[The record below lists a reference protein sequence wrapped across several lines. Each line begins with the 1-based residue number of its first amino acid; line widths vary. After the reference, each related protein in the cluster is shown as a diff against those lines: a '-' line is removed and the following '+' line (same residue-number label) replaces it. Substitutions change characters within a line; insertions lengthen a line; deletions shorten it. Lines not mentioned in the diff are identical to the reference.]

1 MPRPLDAEA
10 SAPGKVILFGEHA
23 VVYGEPSLS
32 LAIDQRTSVAGAA
45 VGDEV
50 TVNGR
55 SLNPRWHRYIL
66 QAVERHWEGPLRLQ
80 VESGVP
86 SSSGMGSSAALSVA
100 TCAVLLRLAS
110 EAAVAPARVAEAAFD
125 AERDAQGGA
134 SPNDTTVS
142 TAGGGVLLAPREQ
155 DGLDVL
161 WRIEREELAW
171 VAHRVDVPKLPLV
184 VAFTGRKGN
193 TASMVAKVRRFVER
207 NAFGRDVVA
216 EIGGL
221 VEKAVVALGDGDL
234 AEVGRLMDRNHVL
247 LHTLGVATPEL
258 TRLVDVARKVPGTHG
273 AKLTGAGGG
282 GSIVVLT
289 EEPAEA
295 AKALEQAG
303 AEAFEVHASPK
314 GVTVVADGRPDP

>member
-1 MPRPLDAEA
+1 MPLDAKA

-32 LAIDQRTSVAGAA
+32 LAVDQRTSVSGAA
-45 VGDEV
+45 VGDQV

-55 SLNPRWHRYIL
+55 ALNPRWHRYIL
-66 QAVERHWEGPLRLQ
+66 QAVERHWDGPLRLQ

-100 TCAVLLRLAS
+100 TCAVLLRLRS
-110 EAAVAPARVAEAAFD
+110 EGPVEPARIAEASFD

-142 TAGGGVLLAPREQ
+142 TAGGGVLLAPVAHA
-155 DGLDVL
+155 DLDVL
-161 WRIEREELAW
+161 WRIERDELAW
-171 VAHRVDVPKLPLV
+171 VAHRVDVPALPLV

-193 TASMVAKVRRFVER
+193 TARMVAKVRRFVER
-207 NAFGRDVVA
+207 NAFGRDVIA

-221 VEKAVVALGDGDL
+221 VAGAVDALADGDL

-258 TRLVDVARKVPGTHG
+258 TRLVEVAGKAAGTYG

-295 AKALEQAG
+295 AKALSDAG
-303 AEAFEVHASPK
+303 AETFEVHASPR
-314 GVTVVADGRPDP
+314 GVTVEADGRPDP